1 MFAKI
6 LHANDGSEPAFHAF
20 GFALALAK
28 QNQSELHIVC
38 VEELP
43 YLPDFI
49 EEVEQTTEAAA
60 SRFERVL
67 ERARSLAGE
76 QDLKLNTHL
85 FAGHPVRDIVK
96 LAADLKADLVVIGAR
111 GHSEFY
117 ERLIGSR
124 ADRIVQLAQCPVLV
138 VK

>member
-20 GFALALAK
+20 GFALDLAK
-28 QNQSELHIVC
+28 QNRSDLHMVC

-43 YLPDFI
+43 YIPDFI
-49 EEVEQTTEAAA
+49 EEVEQMTETAAR
-60 SRFERVL
+60 RFERVL
-67 ERARSLAGE
+67 ERARSLAQQSG
-76 QDLKLNTHL
+76 LTLTTHV

-96 LAADLKADLVVIGAR
+96 LAGDLDADIVVIGAR
-111 GHSEFY
+111 GHSELY
-117 ERLIGSR
+117 QRTIGSR
-124 ADRIVQLAQCPVLV
+124 ADRIVQLAPCPVLV